1 MLTQKHKNHCDIL
14 LGCLSP
20 LHGSRSFK
28 SQWPT
33 FPLPT
38 SLSVTLLAKS
48 SELHL
53 RFLPDHLRIQ
63 PIHVFL
69 FKSSV
74 SRCETTHSVLG
85 SRRHVSHLFTWQKL
99 ADIIESSFLRWE
111 VKQDAPSSVTDS
123 IPSYDSSIVE
133 SPPVIRMY
141 SSSSQAAFGAL
152 LNICIVLL
160 QNGKLV
166 QETFTLPRSGIQ
178 FLCMVWLCAYSSKK
192 KRYLSQKD
200 SSYFCCP
207 SVR

>member
-1 MLTQKHKNHCDIL
+1 MPVTSAWQQKFQISVANI
-14 LGCLSP
+14 SP
-20 LHGSRSFK
+20 SHISFCYSPGK
-28 SQWPT
+28 IFW
-33 FPLPT
+33 
-38 SLSVTLLAKS
+38 AS
-48 SELHL
+48 SEIFARSLKS
-53 RFLPDHLRIQ
+53 RIQ
-63 PIHVFL
+63 SIHVFL

-74 SRCETTHSVLG
+74 SRCETTHSGLG
-85 SRRHVSHLFTWQKL
+85 SKRHVSHPFTWQKL

-178 FLCMVWLCAYSSKK
+178 FLCIVWLCAYSSKK